1 MEVAAEAA
9 EVAAGEGAVRAGE
22 AVVRAGGVAVRGGEA
37 AARGAGAEGA
47 AGKPPGYAPGVA
59 HSCSHVAARDGG
71 VAATPR
77 EHAEVPALRLTDM
90 R

>member
-59 HSCSHVAARDGG
+59 HSCSHVAGRDGG
-71 VAATPR
+71 VVLGLPLVR
-77 EHAEVPALRLTDM
+77 EETQR
-90 R
+90 